1 MKLYAQRV
9 KIDLKFEIKIFSSP
23 FPLNPSFE
31 INTPFGKLFYYSI
44 IFVFIFSKISK
55 I

>member
-9 KIDLKFEIKIFSSP
+9 KIDLEFEIKIFSSP
-23 FPLNPSFE
+23 FPLNPSFN
-31 INTPFGKLFYYSI
+31 IPFGKLFYYSI

>member
-9 KIDLKFEIKIFSSP
+9 EIDLKFEIKTFSSP
-23 FPLNPSFE
+23 FPLNPSF
-31 INTPFGKLFYYSI
+31 NTSFGKLFYYSI

>member
-9 KIDLKFEIKIFSSP
+9 KIDLE
-23 FPLNPSFE
+23 FE